1 MQTPVSRDVAIE
13 VGPASL
19 AGSLT
24 IPDQARGL
32 VTFAHGSGSGRHS
45 PRNRAV
51 AERLNA
57 AGLATLLLDLLTSD
71 EEARDRHTAQ
81 LRFDIRLL
89 TRRLRAAVDWATR
102 QPETAGLAVGLFGA
116 STGGAAAISVAAD
129 SSAVRAV
136 VLRGARPD
144 LAAEP
149 LTRVSAPTLMSVG
162 GDDPLVLELNR
173 RACAQMTAECRL
185 QVIPGATHLF
195 EEPGALDEVS
205 RLAAEWFTRYLAEN
219 LERPASRGSSTQD
232 SR

>member
-1 MQTPVSRDVAIE
+1 MQKLASRDVAVE

-24 IPDQARGL
+24 IPNQAKGL

-57 AGLATLLLDLLTSD
+57 AGLATLLLDLLTPD

-81 LRFDIRLL
+81 LRFDIPLL
-89 TRRLRAAVDWATR
+89 TRRLRAAVDWITR

-129 SSAVRAV
+129 STAVRAV
-136 VLRGARPD
+136 VLRGGRPD
-144 LAAEP
+144 LAAEA
-149 LTRVSAPTLMSVG
+149 LSRVKAPTLMIVG

-205 RLAAEWFTRYLAEN
+205 RLATEWFVRYLSET
-219 LERPASRGSSTQD
+219 LESPTTRGSSG
-232 SR
+232 